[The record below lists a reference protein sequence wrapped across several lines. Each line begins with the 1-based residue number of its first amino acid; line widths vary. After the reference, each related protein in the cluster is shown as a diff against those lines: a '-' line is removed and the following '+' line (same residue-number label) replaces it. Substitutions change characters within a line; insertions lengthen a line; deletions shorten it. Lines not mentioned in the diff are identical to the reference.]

1 MRSARRRDGGGTIA
15 ALRIPLARAVGF
27 VLAATAP
34 PVLAVESCDLDG
46 QPVNPANGYTTQ
58 GKSGLMRCRDGEGG
72 PVVREQELKNGVF
85 MGVVRHFKDGSLERE
100 YRVDERGNR
109 DGPAR
114 EWERATNA
122 GKPVLVHEETYRN
135 GSAVGLARSWYSSGQ
150 LRRVSFH
157 DDASHELA
165 SAEFTPQGQ
174 LADLRCAA
182 RAVLGSDADD
192 ARWCGHVGPAS
203 NVVLFSAKG
212 VAKARVS
219 YDHGER
225 RRSEYL
231 ADNGNVLEVQE
242 ASSSGG
248 VERTFYADGT
258 KRREV
263 RWVATA
269 GERGRHITTL
279 DQEFHE
285 SGKLVREQRWRVGER
300 GGERVSEQLWYL
312 NGQPKEKTEFVSVD
326 GRALRQETTFH
337 DNGRKAF
344 EGAWRIAAS
353 QGRGSELA
361 TGVHKR
367 WDGDGTLRAE
377 RYYDERGRIT
387 RERTFDGGGAV
398 VRDDEVF
405 EDGSRKA
412 FGR

>member
-1 MRSARRRDGGGTIA
+1 M
-15 ALRIPLARAVGF
+15 RIPLARAVGF

-85 MGVVRHFKDGSLERE
+85 MGVVRYFKDGSLERE
-100 YRVDERGNR
+100 YRVNERGNR

-114 EWERATNA
+114 EWERTTNA
-122 GKPVLVHEETYRN
+122 GKPVLVREETYRN
-135 GSAVGLARSWYSSGQ
+135 GSTVGLARSWYSSGQ

-174 LADLRCAA
+174 LSDLRCAP

-192 ARWCGHVGPAS
+192 GKWCGHVGAS
-203 NVVLFSAKG
+203 FERHPLQRQG
-212 VAKARVS
+212 RRQGARFVRPRRAPQERIS
-219 YDHGER
+219 GRQRHRSRSPGDELER
-225 RRSEYL
+225 RRRAHL
-231 ADNGNVLEVQE
+231 LRRRHQAARGAMAPRRRRRARPAHHD
-242 ASSSGG
+242 ARIRSS
-248 VERTFYADGT
+248 
-258 KRREV
+258 
-263 RWVATA
+263 
-269 GERGRHITTL
+269 
-279 DQEFHE
+279 HE
-285 SGKLVREQRWRVGER
+285 SGKLVREQRWRAGER
-300 GGERVSEQLWYL
+300 GGERVSEQVWYL
-312 NGQPKEKTEFVSVD
+312 NGQPREKTEFVSIE
-326 GRALRQETTFH
+326 GRPLRQETTFH
-337 DNGRKAF
+337 DNGKKAF
-344 EGAWRIAAS
+344 EGAWRIVAS

-361 TGVHKR
+361 TGVHKS
-367 WDGDGTLRAE
+367 WDSDGTLHAE